1 MTDEEFIFHQEIQEK
16 KAAGR
21 GAYHKKCGSKSKK
34 VTFPSDY
41 LTNAEKKRRN
51 GEVKTYNINKVIN
64 NYTDFKNLPDD
75 LKLTYLLSCKEK
87 FGAMGPDIAKSMN
100 VIHNTL
106 TEYLHRKHIRIGKGG
121 RPKLSPDWNRFI
133 KGEIDING
141 KELNKE
147 QAEDTVK
154 VNAIDLD
161 AAQEATEYAKNCQ
174 YAEIE
179 RPIKITDDD
188 IPLGASIGAIIEAL
202 KGSGAKLT
210 IELTL

>member
-1 MTDEEFIFHQEIQEK
+1 MTDEEFIFRQEIKEK

-51 GEVKTYNINKVIN
+51 GKVKTYNINRVIT
-64 NYTDFKNLPDD
+64 NYEDFKKLPPD
-75 LKLTYLLSCKEK
+75 LMRTYIINCRDR
-87 FGAMGPDIAKSMN
+87 FGAMGCDVAASMDVKRRTFATFIAN
-100 VIHNTL
+100 RNIGL
-106 TEYLHRKHIRIGKGG
+106 GKGG
-121 RPKLSPDWNRFI
+121 RRKLSPDWRRFVL
-133 KGEIDING
+133 GEIDING
-141 KELNKE
+141 KELIE
-147 QAEDTVK
+147 EK
-154 VNAIDLD
+154 VEEPKVEVESIPAIDW
-161 AAQEATEYAKNCQ
+161 
-174 YAEIE
+174 AEPE
-179 RPIKITDDD
+179 KSIKITDDD